1 MDEITDIK
9 IDRRKPSNKRILDFI
24 MKVKNPYIL
33 KVNVKLVGIR
43 ISDNDKTAENCL
55 KNVLKI
61 YINKN

>member
-1 MDEITDIK
+1 
-9 IDRRKPSNKRILDFI
+9 